1 MGSKKKKGSKASVDS
16 RVEAAQPVGKDMSK
30 YARAYS
36 NKSKINYAEL
46 KLVRPGQTKTSD
58 SSEGGRTEKKQKRT
72 GAPGNG
78 KAAKKNVEKEN
89 KVKKS
94 AKKSSKEKKVKKDVA
109 GGAKS
114 VATEK
119 AVNTPGM
126 TAEERYSS
134 ALGREDHYSSAV
146 EKYYLKY
153 PDAKRPDKPSVPRR
167 ASDTPKKKKRRSSAE
182 ATSGQGKRS
191 IAEIAARNKG
201 TTSVRKHARA
211 AEKAKARGVISPKVA
226 NRPFFPRKRKR
237 SGALNV
243 LMITVL
249 LVFLASVGVTVF
261 FNVKAVRVTGDNPYG
276 EAKIKKICSIRQ
288 GSNILFL
295 STDEMER
302 KVEKELPYISEC
314 TVQRKLPSSVVIS
327 VKKADVLGAI
337 QTSPGQWS
345 VLSTEGKILETVTN
359 QTGTT
364 EGDQSDAVTYTPEFS
379 TVEEFAESRKIS
391 LLTGIDVDDDGNGH
405 ITDEKQLTCIRLFA
419 DIEKA
424 FASHKMKLS
433 SISFSGRGYE
443 ADYDGRITIVFGKEI
458 DAKTISHRLDEVHAL
473 IFDKGYIAEN
483 EMGEI
488 KFNGSSV
495 YFRQAYEVSEED
507 VQRIHEQ
514 RRENNRKQLF
524 EMAEIF
530 MKTGDDWVNGGIQM
544 E

>member
-359 QTGTT
+359 QIGTT

-379 TVEEFAESRKIS
+379 TVE
-391 LLTGIDVDDDGNGH
+391 
-405 ITDEKQLTCIRLFA
+405 FA
-419 DIEKA
+419 DIKKA

>member
-1 MGSKKKKGSKASVDS
+1 M
-16 RVEAAQPVGKDMSK
+16 
-30 YARAYS
+30 
-36 NKSKINYAEL
+36 
-46 KLVRPGQTKTSD
+46 
-58 SSEGGRTEKKQKRT
+58 
-72 GAPGNG
+72 
-78 KAAKKNVEKEN
+78 
-89 KVKKS
+89 
-94 AKKSSKEKKVKKDVA
+94 
-109 GGAKS
+109 
-114 VATEK
+114 
-119 AVNTPGM
+119 
-126 TAEERYSS
+126 
-134 ALGREDHYSSAV
+134 
-146 EKYYLKY
+146 
-153 PDAKRPDKPSVPRR
+153 
-167 ASDTPKKKKRRSSAE
+167 
-182 ATSGQGKRS
+182 
-191 IAEIAARNKG
+191 
-201 TTSVRKHARA
+201 
-211 AEKAKARGVISPKVA
+211 
-226 NRPFFPRKRKR
+226 
-237 SGALNV
+237 
-243 LMITVL
+243 
-249 LVFLASVGVTVF
+249 FLASVGVTVF

-379 TVEEFAESRKIS
+379 TVEEFAESRKIP